1 MREIKIFFF
10 FFFLGLKDNLKA
22 VKNELNTEEQFIEN
36 FIKGERFIRKYK
48 FYISAVV
55 IILVAWFAGNF
66 IISKI
71 NDYKTKEANE
81 IYANLIQDPSNK
93 NLLEQLK
100 NKNTNL
106 YAIFL
111 LKENINDFN
120 NTTLQNELKQIY
132 NNAQTNTLLKNI
144 IALSLG
150 DKSIFLKNY
159 DKLLEAYKLL
169 EQNKIEEANVLLSQ
183 IKENS
188 SLNQIAKNL
197 KHYQGI
203 TQ

>member
-1 MREIKIFFF
+1 M
-10 FFFLGLKDNLKA
+10 GLKDNLKA

-55 IILVAWFAGNF
+55 IILVVWFAGNF

-120 NTTLQNELKQIY
+120 NTALQNELKQIY
-132 NNAQTNTLLKNI
+132 SNTQTNTLLKNI

-159 DKLLEAYKLL
+159 DKLLEAYKFL

-188 SLNQIAKNL
+188 SLNQITKNL

>member
-1 MREIKIFFF
+1 M
-10 FFFLGLKDNLKA
+10 GLKDNLKA
-22 VKNELNTEEQFIEN
+22 VKNELNTEEQFIEIIEN

-106 YAIFL
+106 YTIFL
-111 LKENINDFN
+111 LKENINDLN
-120 NTTLQNELKQIY
+120 NTAFQNELKQIY

-159 DKLLEAYKLL
+159 DKLLEVYKLL

>member
-1 MREIKIFFF
+1 M
-10 FFFLGLKDNLKA
+10 GLKDNLKA

-120 NTTLQNELKQIY
+120 NTALQNELKQIY
-132 NNAQTNTLLKNI
+132 SNTQTNTLLKNI
-144 IALSLG
+144 IALFLG

-159 DKLLEAYKLL
+159 DKLLEAYKFL

>member
-1 MREIKIFFF
+1 M
-10 FFFLGLKDNLKA
+10 GLKDNLKA

-55 IILVAWFAGNF
+55 IILVVWFAGNF

-120 NTTLQNELKQIY
+120 NTALQNELKQIY

>member
-1 MREIKIFFF
+1 M
-10 FFFLGLKDNLKA
+10 GLKDNLKA

-81 IYANLIQDPSNK
+81 IYVNLIQDPSNK

-120 NTTLQNELKQIY
+120 NTALQNELKQIY

-144 IALSLG
+144 IALSLR

>member
-1 MREIKIFFF
+1 M
-10 FFFLGLKDNLKA
+10 GLKDNLKA

-120 NTTLQNELKQIY
+120 NTALQNELKQIY

-169 EQNKIEEANVLLSQ
+169 EQNKEEANVLLSQ

>member
-1 MREIKIFFF
+1 M
-10 FFFLGLKDNLKA
+10 GLKDNLKA

-132 NNAQTNTLLKNI
+132 NNAQTNTLLKHI

>member
-1 MREIKIFFF
+1 M
-10 FFFLGLKDNLKA
+10 GLKDNLKA

-71 NDYKTKEANE
+71 NNYKTKEANE

>member
-1 MREIKIFFF
+1 M
-10 FFFLGLKDNLKA
+10 GLKDNLKA

-111 LKENINDFN
+111 LKENINGFN
-120 NTTLQNELKQIY
+120 NTALQNELKQIY

>member
-1 MREIKIFFF
+1 M
-10 FFFLGLKDNLKA
+10 GLKDNLKA

-132 NNAQTNTLLKNI
+132 NNAQINTLLKNI

>member
-1 MREIKIFFF
+1 M
-10 FFFLGLKDNLKA
+10 GLKDNLKA

-106 YAIFL
+106 YTIFL
-111 LKENINDFN
+111 LKENINDLN
-120 NTTLQNELKQIY
+120 NTAFQNELKQIY

-197 KHYQGI
+197 KH
-203 TQ
+203 

>member
-1 MREIKIFFF
+1 
-10 FFFLGLKDNLKA
+10 
-22 VKNELNTEEQFIEN
+22 EQFIEN

-120 NTTLQNELKQIY
+120 NTALQNELKQIY
-132 NNAQTNTLLKNI
+132 SNTQTNTLLKNI

-188 SLNQIAKNL
+188 SLSQIAKNL

>member
-1 MREIKIFFF
+1 M
-10 FFFLGLKDNLKA
+10 GLKDNLKA

-71 NDYKTKEANE
+71 NNYKTKEANE

-106 YAIFL
+106 YTIFL
-111 LKENINDFN
+111 LKENINDLN
-120 NTTLQNELKQIY
+120 NTAFQNELKQIY

-159 DKLLEAYKLL
+159 DKLLEVYKLL

>member
-1 MREIKIFFF
+1 M
-10 FFFLGLKDNLKA
+10 GLKDNLKA
-22 VKNELNTEEQFIEN
+22 VKNELNTEEQSIEN

>member
-1 MREIKIFFF
+1 
-10 FFFLGLKDNLKA
+10 GLKDNLKA

>member
-1 MREIKIFFF
+1 M
-10 FFFLGLKDNLKA
+10 GLKDNLKA

-36 FIKGERFIRKYK
+36 FIKAERFIRKYK

>member
-1 MREIKIFFF
+1 
-10 FFFLGLKDNLKA
+10 
-22 VKNELNTEEQFIEN
+22 
-36 FIKGERFIRKYK
+36 
-48 FYISAVV
+48 
-55 IILVAWFAGNF
+55 
-66 IISKI
+66 
-71 NDYKTKEANE
+71 
-81 IYANLIQDPSNK
+81 
-93 NLLEQLK
+93 
-100 NKNTNL
+100 
-106 YAIFL
+106 AIFL

-120 NTTLQNELKQIY
+120 NTALQNELKQIY
-132 NNAQTNTLLKNI
+132 SNTQTNTLLKNI

-150 DKSIFLKNY
+150 DKSMFLKNY
-159 DKLLEAYKLL
+159 DKLLEAYKFL

>member
-1 MREIKIFFF
+1 M
-10 FFFLGLKDNLKA
+10 GLKDNLKA

-106 YAIFL
+106 YTIFL
-111 LKENINDFN
+111 LKENINDLN
-120 NTTLQNELKQIY
+120 NTAFQNELKQIY

-183 IKENS
+183 IKGNS

>member
-1 MREIKIFFF
+1 M
-10 FFFLGLKDNLKA
+10 GLKDNLKA

-120 NTTLQNELKQIY
+120 NTALQNELKQIY

-159 DKLLEAYKLL
+159 DKLLKAYKLL

>member
-1 MREIKIFFF
+1 M
-10 FFFLGLKDNLKA
+10 GLKDNLKA

-71 NDYKTKEANE
+71 NNYKTKEANE

-106 YAIFL
+106 YTIFL
-111 LKENINDFN
+111 LKENINDLN
-120 NTTLQNELKQIY
+120 NTAFQNELKQIY

-150 DKSIFLKNY
+150 GKSIFLKNY

>member
-1 MREIKIFFF
+1 M
-10 FFFLGLKDNLKA
+10 GLKDNLKA

-120 NTTLQNELKQIY
+120 NTALQNELKQIY

-144 IALSLG
+144 IALSLR

-169 EQNKIEEANVLLSQ
+169 EQNKIEEVNVLLSQ

>member
-1 MREIKIFFF
+1 M
-10 FFFLGLKDNLKA
+10 GLKDNLKA

-48 FYISAVV
+48 FYIFAVV

-71 NDYKTKEANE
+71 NNYKTKEANE

-106 YAIFL
+106 YTIFL
-111 LKENINDFN
+111 LKENINDLN
-120 NTTLQNELKQIY
+120 NTAFQNELKQIY

>member
-1 MREIKIFFF
+1 ME
-10 FFFLGLKDNLKA
+10 LKDNLKA

-106 YAIFL
+106 YTIFL
-111 LKENINDFN
+111 LKENINDLN
-120 NTTLQNELKQIY
+120 NTAFQNELKQIY

>member
-1 MREIKIFFF
+1 M
-10 FFFLGLKDNLKA
+10 GLKDNLKA
-22 VKNELNTEEQFIEN
+22 VKNELDTEEQFIEN

-111 LKENINDFN
+111 LKENINDLN
-120 NTTLQNELKQIY
+120 NTAFQNELKQIY

-159 DKLLEAYKLL
+159 DKLLEAYKFL

>member
-1 MREIKIFFF
+1 M
-10 FFFLGLKDNLKA
+10 GLKDNLKA

-106 YAIFL
+106 YTIFL
-111 LKENINDFN
+111 LKENINDLN
-120 NTTLQNELKQIY
+120 NTAFQNELKQIY

-203 TQ
+203 T

>member
-1 MREIKIFFF
+1 M
-10 FFFLGLKDNLKA
+10 GLKDNLKA

-71 NDYKTKEANE
+71 NNYKTKEANE
-81 IYANLIQDPSNK
+81 IYDNLIQDPSNK

-106 YAIFL
+106 YTIFL
-111 LKENINDFN
+111 LKENINDLN
-120 NTTLQNELKQIY
+120 NTAFQNELKQIY

>member
-1 MREIKIFFF
+1 M
-10 FFFLGLKDNLKA
+10 GLKDNLKA
-22 VKNELNTEEQFIEN
+22 VKNELNTQEQFIEN

-71 NDYKTKEANE
+71 NNYKTKEANE

-106 YAIFL
+106 YTIFL
-111 LKENINDFN
+111 LKENINDLN
-120 NTTLQNELKQIY
+120 NTAFQNELKQIY

>member
-1 MREIKIFFF
+1 M
-10 FFFLGLKDNLKA
+10 GLKDNLKA

-81 IYANLIQDPSNK
+81 IYANLLQDPSNK
-93 NLLEQLK
+93 NLLEKLK
-100 NKNTNL
+100 NKNINL

-111 LKENINDFN
+111 LKENINNFN
-120 NTTLQNELKQIY
+120 NIALQNELKQIY

-159 DKLLEAYKLL
+159 DKLLEAYRLL
-169 EQNKIEEANVLLSQ
+169 EQNKIEEANILLSQ

>member
-1 MREIKIFFF
+1 M
-10 FFFLGLKDNLKA
+10 GLKDNLKA
-22 VKNELNTEEQFIEN
+22 VKNELDTEEQFIEN

-111 LKENINDFN
+111 LKENINDLN
-120 NTTLQNELKQIY
+120 NTAFQNELKQIY

-159 DKLLEAYKLL
+159 DKLLEAYKFL
-169 EQNKIEEANVLLSQ
+169 EQNKIEEANVFLSQ
-183 IKENS
+183 IKVNS
-188 SLNQIAKNL
+188 SLNQIVKNL

>member
-1 MREIKIFFF
+1 M
-10 FFFLGLKDNLKA
+10 GLKDNLKA

-66 IISKI
+66 TISKI

>member
-1 MREIKIFFF
+1 M
-10 FFFLGLKDNLKA
+10 GLKDNLKA

-111 LKENINDFN
+111 LKENVNDFN
-120 NTTLQNELKQIY
+120 NATLQNELKQIY

-188 SLNQIAKNL
+188 SLNQTAKNL

>member
-1 MREIKIFFF
+1 M
-10 FFFLGLKDNLKA
+10 GLKDNLKA

-71 NDYKTKEANE
+71 NDYKTKEAYE

-120 NTTLQNELKQIY
+120 NTALQNELKQIY

-144 IALSLG
+144 IALSLR

>member
-1 MREIKIFFF
+1 M
-10 FFFLGLKDNLKA
+10 GLKDNLKA

-55 IILVAWFAGNF
+55 IVLVAWFAGNF

-71 NDYKTKEANE
+71 NDYKIKEANE
-81 IYANLIQDPSNK
+81 IYANLMQDPSNK
-93 NLLEQLK
+93 NLLEELK
-100 NKNTNL
+100 NKNINL
-106 YAIFL
+106 YTIFL
-111 LKENINDFN
+111 LKENINDLN
-120 NTTLQNELKQIY
+120 NTAFQNELKQIY
-132 NNAQTNTLLKNI
+132 SDTQTNTLLKNI

-188 SLNQIAKNL
+188 SLSQIAKNL

>member
-1 MREIKIFFF
+1 M
-10 FFFLGLKDNLKA
+10 GLKDNLKA

-120 NTTLQNELKQIY
+120 NTALQNELKQIY
-132 NNAQTNTLLKNI
+132 SNTQTNTLLKNI

-159 DKLLEAYKLL
+159 DKLLEAYKFL
-169 EQNKIEEANVLLSQ
+169 EQNKIEEANVLFSQ

>member
-1 MREIKIFFF
+1 M
-10 FFFLGLKDNLKA
+10 GLKDNLKA

-106 YAIFL
+106 YTIFL
-111 LKENINDFN
+111 LKENINDLN
-120 NTTLQNELKQIY
+120 NTAFQNELKQIY

-159 DKLLEAYKLL
+159 DKLLEAYKFL

>member
-1 MREIKIFFF
+1 M
-10 FFFLGLKDNLKA
+10 GLKDNLKA

-93 NLLEQLK
+93 NLLERLK

-120 NTTLQNELKQIY
+120 NTALQNELKQIY

-144 IALSLG
+144 IALSLR

>member
-1 MREIKIFFF
+1 M
-10 FFFLGLKDNLKA
+10 GLKDNLKA

-71 NDYKTKEANE
+71 NNYKTKEANE

-106 YAIFL
+106 YTIFL
-111 LKENINDFN
+111 LKENINDLN
-120 NTTLQNELKQIY
+120 NTAFQNELKQIY

-144 IALSLG
+144 IALSLR

>member
-1 MREIKIFFF
+1 M
-10 FFFLGLKDNLKA
+10 GLKDNLKA

-106 YAIFL
+106 YTIFL
-111 LKENINDFN
+111 LKENINDLN
-120 NTTLQNELKQIY
+120 NTAFQNELKQIY

-159 DKLLEAYKLL
+159 DKSLEAYKLL